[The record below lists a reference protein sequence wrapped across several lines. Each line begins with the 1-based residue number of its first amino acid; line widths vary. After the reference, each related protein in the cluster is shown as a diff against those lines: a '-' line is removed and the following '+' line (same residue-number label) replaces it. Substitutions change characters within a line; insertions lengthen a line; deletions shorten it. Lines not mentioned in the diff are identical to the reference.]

1 FEGSATNLVPGITM
15 TGYQVFR
22 RDMQGSTE
30 LVSRNV
36 SGAAS
41 SGISWN
47 GGISG
52 DARYVAFVS
61 NVTNLVTGDT
71 NAVADAFWRDMQTG
85 TTRRVSVSSAGA
97 QATGSTFVGA
107 SISRD
112 GRWVAYSSNAMN
124 LAPGEF
130 A

>member
-1 FEGSATNLVPGITM
+1 
-15 TGYQVFR
+15 
-22 RDMQGSTE
+22 
-30 LVSRNV
+30 
-36 SGAAS
+36 
-41 SGISWN
+41 
-47 GGISG
+47 
-52 DARYVAFVS
+52 
-61 NVTNLVTGDT
+61 TNLVTGDT

-130 A
+130 AAGYDIFLHDTLSSQTYRISLTSSGAAANQNSYEPVVSDDGRFVAFQSFSTNLD